1 MASVFGRI
9 LLITGGSEFLSDR
22 TRRRAVAAV
31 TAHDPECEITTAVGG
46 QLVAGELLTLTSA
59 SLFSASTAVVIT
71 DLQDLGEDAAAE
83 LLAYAAAPSDDVA
96 VVLVHGG
103 GNKGRGVLDKLR
115 KFDAVT
121 ESKQDAPKYERDH
134 AAWVRGEVRSLGASM
149 DDQAA
154 STLVTAI
161 GLDLRALAGAADQL
175 VAALPD
181 GDTTIGV
188 EVVRRYFGGRAE
200 VRGYEIA
207 DAALDGRLDLAVE
220 RLRWALT
227 AKVAPVVIVAAV
239 ASGLRQLVRL
249 STAPSGL
256 RDADLAKHVGAP
268 PFKLSGMRRQVA
280 QWDSHGLSVAL
291 AAVAQ
296 ADLDVKGA
304 TADPAYAIER
314 MVLRVASL
322 RRRPSRG

>member
-1 MASVFGRI
+1 MFGRI

-31 TAHDPECEITTAVGG
+31 ASHDPECEITPAVGG
-46 QLVAGELLTLTSA
+46 QIGPGELVALTSA

-71 DLQDLGEDAAAE
+71 DLQDLHEDVAAE
-83 LLAYAAAPSDDVA
+83 LLAYAAEPSDEVA
-96 VVLVHGG
+96 LILVHGG
-103 GNKGRGVLDKLR
+103 GQKGRGVLDKLR
-115 KFDAVT
+115 KLPAVT
-121 ESKQDAPKYERDH
+121 ESKQEAPKYERDH
-134 AAWVRGEVRSLGASM
+134 VAWLRAEVRSLNASI
-149 DDQAA
+149 DERAA
-154 STLVTAI
+154 TTLVTAV

-175 VAALPD
+175 VASLPE
-181 GDTTIGV
+181 GDTTISD

-207 DAALDGRLDLAVE
+207 DAALDGRLDHAVE

-249 STAPSGL
+249 ATAPPGL
-256 RDADLAKHVGAP
+256 RDADLAKQVGVP
-268 PFKLSGMRRQVA
+268 PFKLSGMRRQLA
-280 QWDSHGLSVAL
+280 QWDAAGLATAL
-291 AAVAQ
+291 AVVAQ

-304 TADPAYAIER
+304 TADPAYATER

-322 RRRPSRG
+322 RRRATRG